1 MYSVFLRFL
10 FSSILSLSL
19 SLTKPKQ
26 QSVTLVIS
34 SQVVANYIGRVTVT
48 GGERRVTELLEDESR
63 KTLRKP
69 LIVESNEETDTHQKP
84 FRDFFFRPYTL
95 GEELFTIEK
104 FGLVQYVSLS
114 RTSLPSV

>member
-1 MYSVFLRFL
+1 MYSVFLDFL

-26 QSVTLVIS
+26 HSVILVIS

-63 KTLRKP
+63 KTLRKL
-69 LIVESNEETDTHQKP
+69 LIEKSDEETDIQQKP
-84 FRDFFFRPYTL
+84 FRNFFFRPYTL
-95 GEELFTIEK
+95 GEDLFTIEK

-114 RTSLPSV
+114 GTSLPSF